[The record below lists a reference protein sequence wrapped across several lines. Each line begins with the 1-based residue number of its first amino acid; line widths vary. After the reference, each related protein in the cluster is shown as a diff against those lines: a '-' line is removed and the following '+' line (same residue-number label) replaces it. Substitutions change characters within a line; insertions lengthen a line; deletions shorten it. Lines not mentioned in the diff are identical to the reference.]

1 MLGEYNTITISGIVF
16 TGIGFLL
23 LVFRIVRMI
32 MLAHNRSPIH
42 IDLPKD
48 TLHLWV
54 ESIPS
59 YMTTYWFVTF
69 FVSGPFIVLAAIYSP
84 LDCDNGCDRS
94 GKGTQIYSV
103 FIGILLSAISFSIMQ
118 CIRSRTKTI
127 IDETAYSGVDIT
139 LLLIGAGMLFT
150 DLALGGCPDTACV
163 KKS

>member
-1 MLGEYNTITISGIVF
+1 MYQYNPVTISGIVI

-32 MLAHNRSPIH
+32 MLAHTRSPIH
-42 IDLPKD
+42 VDLPKD

-59 YMTTYWFVTF
+59 YMKTYWFVTF
-69 FVSGPFIVLAAIYSP
+69 FVSGPSIVAAACLSP

-94 GKGTQIYSV
+94 GIDNHVYCVLSGI
-103 FIGILLSAISFSIMQ
+103 FIFGISFWIMQ
-118 CIRSRTKTI
+118 CIHSSFKMI
-127 IDETAYSGVDIT
+127 MDEKAYSGVDIT
-139 LLLIGAGMLFT
+139 LLMIGAGMLFT
-150 DLALGGCPDTACV
+150 DLALGECPDTACV